1 MAKSIIKEI
10 IIILLL
16 CLAIILIL
24 GVLLYEYV
32 PGNQLIPEKVS
43 YVTSENVKEALNKS
57 EEVDTTQV
65 ILTYEVD
72 STDLNNYRRIK
83 NYVPGK
89 KNPFSTYA
97 QEVEEGTEDGDKVTN
112 SSGTTSTQ
120 NGTSSSTTSESEG
133 KLFNDKGTK

>member
-120 NGTSSSTTSESEG
+120 NGTSSSTTSEG

>member
-97 QEVEEGTEDGDKVTN
+97 QEVEEGTEDGNKVTN

-120 NGTSSSTTSESEG
+120 NGTSSSTTSEG